1 MSKIVILLAA
11 VAMAAMGCGTSS
23 KTKELSRDVVSQ
35 PGHGADKDSLFRS
48 ANLAKALEALK
59 SKAGSQKL
67 LLFKIESAS
76 LKTMVTDGKT
86 ATNIIV
92 TKEFNATDIG
102 GVGVTTGDPFAVD
115 AVGSDVPEQIVAALS
130 KKGVTLKDVDYFTVL
145 GSGSKPTMELF
156 TLNNKGIYQANLD
169 GSNVHTLGSLPTGTG
184 SGGSSSKS
192 AGSSGGGSTANPAAA
207 LGDCIA
213 KAGTDAA
220 AIQKC
225 ATGG

>member
-1 MSKIVILLAA
+1 MPKIVILLAA

-48 ANLAKALEALK
+48 ANFAKALDALK

-102 GVGVTTGDPFAVD
+102 GEGVTTGDPFAVD
-115 AVGSDVPEQIVAALS
+115 AVHSDTPEKIVAALS

-145 GSGSKPTMELF
+145 GNGSTPQMELF
-156 TLNNKGIYQANLD
+156 TLDNKGIYQANLD
-169 GSNVHTLGSLPTGTG
+169 GSDVRLLGSLP
-184 SGGSSSKS
+184 SSSKS
-192 AGSSGGGSTANPAAA
+192 GKSSGGGSTANPAAT
-207 LGDCIA
+207 LQDCIA

>member
-1 MSKIVILLAA
+1 MPKIVILLAV
-11 VAMAAMGCGTSS
+11 VAMAATGCGTSS

-48 ANLAKALEALK
+48 ANFAKALDALR
-59 SKAGSQKL
+59 SEAGSQKL

-115 AVGSDVPEQIVAALS
+115 AVHSDTPEKIVAALS

-145 GSGSKPTMELF
+145 GNGPTPQMELF

-169 GSNVHTLGSLPTGTG
+169 GSNVRALGSLPTSSG

-192 AGSSGGGSTANPAAA
+192 GSGSTTNPAAA

>member
-23 KTKELSRDVVSQ
+23 KTKELSRDVVSK

-48 ANLAKALEALK
+48 ANLANALEALK

-76 LKTMVTDGKT
+76 LKTMMTDGRT

-115 AVGSDVPEQIVAALS
+115 AVHSDTPEKIVAALA

-145 GSGSKPTMELF
+145 GSGPNPQMELF

-169 GSNVHTLGSLPTGTG
+169 GSGVHTLGSVPTATG
-184 SGGSSSKS
+184 SGGTVTSS
-192 AGSSGGGSTANPAAA
+192 NPAAG

>member
-11 VAMAAMGCGTSS
+11 VAMAAIGCGSSS

-59 SKAGSQKL
+59 SKAGPQKL

-115 AVGSDVPEQIVAALS
+115 AVHADTPEKIVAALA

-145 GSGSKPTMELF
+145 GNGATPQMELF

-169 GSNVHTLGSLPTGTG
+169 GTNVRVLGSLP
-184 SGGSSSKS
+184 SSAGGSSSKS
-192 AGSSGGGSTANPAAA
+192 GGSSGGGSTANPAAA
-207 LGDCIA
+207 LQDCIA
-213 KAGTDAA
+213 KAGTDAT

>member
-1 MSKIVILLAA
+1 MSKIVVLLAA
-11 VAMAAMGCGTSS
+11 VAMVAMGCGTSS
-23 KTKELSRDVVSQ
+23 KTSELSRDVVSQ

-48 ANLAKALEALK
+48 ANLGKALDTLK
-59 SKAGSQKL
+59 GKAGSQKL

-86 ATNIIV
+86 ASNIIV
-92 TKEFNATDIG
+92 TKEFNATNIG
-102 GVGVTTGDPFAVD
+102 GIGVTTGDPFAVE
-115 AVGSDVPEQIVAALS
+115 AVRPNAPEKIVAGLS
-130 KKGVTLKDVDYFTVL
+130 KKGVTLKDVDYFVVL
-145 GSGSKPTMELF
+145 GSGSHPLLELF

-169 GSNVHTLGSLPTGTG
+169 GSNVRPLGSLPT
-184 SGGSSSKS
+184 SSSSKS
-192 AGSSGGGSTANPAAA
+192 GGSGGGSSANPAAG
-207 LGDCIA
+207 LQDCIA